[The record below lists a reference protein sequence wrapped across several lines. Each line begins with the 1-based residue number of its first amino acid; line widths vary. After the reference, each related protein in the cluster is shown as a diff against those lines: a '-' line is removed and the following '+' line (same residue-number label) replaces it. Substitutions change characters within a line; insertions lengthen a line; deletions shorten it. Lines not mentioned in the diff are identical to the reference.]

1 MSSIWDDPALRGG
14 GDYVKFETV
23 GDTITGTVLDIA
35 VHTFDDGKR
44 APKLALRTSAGDRT
58 LTAGQVQLGVKLA
71 EVRPEIGDTLTVTF
85 TGIEKRAGGK
95 TLKQFAVTVVRGKDA
110 TDDLI

>member
-23 GDTITGTVLDIA
+23 GDTIVGTVLDIT
-35 VHTFDDGKR
+35 VHMFDDGKR
-44 APKLALRTSAGDRT
+44 APKLTLRTAAGDRT

-71 EVRPEIGDTLTVTF
+71 EARPEIGDTLTVTF

-95 TLKQFAVTVVRGKDA
+95 TLKQFAVNVVRGKDA